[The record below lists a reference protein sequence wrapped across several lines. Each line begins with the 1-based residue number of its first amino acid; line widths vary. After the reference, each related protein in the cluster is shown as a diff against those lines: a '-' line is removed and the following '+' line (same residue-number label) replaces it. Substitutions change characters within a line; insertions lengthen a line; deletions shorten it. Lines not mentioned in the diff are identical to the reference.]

1 MNGKEVPAW
10 VLCALLATTSGCSY
24 VAGLFPDKQKQYRY
38 HSEIPPLEIPP
49 DLTSTTIEGA
59 VAGGER
65 DVAEKPAEPAEVPDA
80 KSTLAEDLRDVPLIE
95 VEAPFDEAWRSVVR
109 ALGRAKIEVTDED
122 RSRGVF
128 DARFAPSE
136 KPQADERGWFS
147 RWFGLGSENS
157 SAGAFRVHVEQKGQ
171 VTVVFVTDEQDQPQT
186 KGPGLDLLKA
196 IHAQFEKSEAN
207 RGSESTEGE
216 KSDGAARPDQ

>member
-10 VLCALLATTSGCSY
+10 VLCALLTTASGCSY

-59 VAGGER
+59 VAGGAR
-65 DVAEKPAEPAEVPDA
+65 DVAEKPAEPAEVPDP

-128 DARFAPSE
+128 DVRFGE
-136 KPQADERGWFS
+136 PQTEQPGLLM
-147 RWFGLGSENS
+147 RWLGLGGEASHS
-157 SAGAFRVHVEQKGQ
+157 GAFRVHVEQKGQ
-171 VTVVFVTDEQDQPQT
+171 ATVVFVTDEQDQPQT

-196 IHAQFEKSEAN
+196 IHAQFEKSDAN
-207 RGSESTEGE
+207 RGSESAEGE
-216 KSDGAARPDQ
+216 KSDGVAHPDQ

>member
-1 MNGKEVPAW
+1 MNGKEIPAW
-10 VLCALLATTSGCSY
+10 ALGVLLATTSGCSY
-24 VAGLFPDKQKQYRY
+24 IAGWFPDKQKQYRY

-59 VAGGER
+59 VGGGKSGT
-65 DVAEKPAEPAEVPDA
+65 AEKPAEVAEVPNP

-128 DARFAPSE
+128 DVRFGELQTEP
-136 KPQADERGWFS
+136 PGLLM
-147 RWFGLGSENS
+147 RWLGLGGETSGS
-157 SAGAFRVHVEQKGQ
+157 GAFRVHVEARGGA
-171 VTVVFVTDEQDQPQT
+171 TVVFVSDEQDQPQT
-186 KGPGLDLLKA
+186 KGLGLDLLKA
-196 IHAQFEKSEAN
+196 IHAQLEESDAN
-207 RGSESTEGE
+207 RGNDSAEGE
-216 KSDGAARPDQ
+216 QSDGAAHPEQ

>member
-1 MNGKEVPAW
+1 MSGKEIPAW
-10 VLCALLATTSGCSY
+10 VLGALLVTTSGCTY
-24 VAGLFPDKQKQYRY
+24 IAGWFPDKQKQYRY

-49 DLTSTTIEGA
+49 DLTSTAIEGA
-59 VAGGER
+59 VGGGEPGS
-65 DVAEKPAEPAEVPDA
+65 AEKPVEAIEVPDP

-128 DARFAPSE
+128 DVRFAPAE
-136 KPQADERGWFS
+136 KPQTEEGGWFS
-147 RWFGLGSENS
+147 RWFGLGSEGS
-157 SAGAFRVHVEQKGQ
+157 PAGAFRVHVEQKGEA
-171 VTVVFVTDEQDQPQT
+171 TVVFVTDEQDQPQT

-196 IHAQFEKSEAN
+196 IHAQFEKSDAN
-207 RGSESTEGE
+207 RESESAQGE
-216 KSDGAARPDQ
+216 KSDGAAHSDE